1 MNKENIVKVKK
12 FNYQSKLD
20 SYQVTVKE
28 NESEILYTVP
38 IAEANV
44 DYQTVLQWEIDGNTI
59 EEADA

>member
-38 IAEANV
+38 IADANV
-44 DYQTVLQWEIDGNTI
+44 DYQTVFQWEIDGNTI

>member
-38 IAEANV
+38 IADANV

>member
-38 IAEANV
+38 IADANV
-44 DYQTVLQWEIDGNTI
+44 DYQTVLQWEADGNTI